1 MMGRTI
7 AVVTAVLV
15 VNINV
20 EPKRI
25 FWIFPTVLINPLIFW
40 WYNKILK

>member
-20 EPKRI
+20 EPKWI
-25 FWIFPTVLINPLIFW
+25 FWILPAAFITPVIFW
-40 WYNKILK
+40 WNNKILK